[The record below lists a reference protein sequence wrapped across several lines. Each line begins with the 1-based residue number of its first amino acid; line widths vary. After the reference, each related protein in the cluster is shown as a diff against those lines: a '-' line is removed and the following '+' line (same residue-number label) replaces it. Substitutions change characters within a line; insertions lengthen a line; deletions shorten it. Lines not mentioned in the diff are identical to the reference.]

1 MAVSL
6 RHLNRQKV
14 AQQNKRLQ
22 LMKSLA
28 FRWVWIALFIF
39 LKISYIRMI
48 SNRDCAEP
56 VPTFSLALSS
66 SPLSPSLSPSFLS
79 L

>member
-28 FRWVWIALFIF
+28 FRWVWIALFTF

-48 SNRDCAEP
+48 SNGDCAEP
-56 VPTFSLALSS
+56 VPTFNLALSS